1 MFVNFLA
8 LNTSFPPSREVQQN
22 QQPLLKL
29 LPKMSQDYYQRV
41 FNAEFNLGFGLPRT
55 DTCARCDELALAI
68 KVSSGEEKEQ
78 LKKEQTKH
86 QEEAQAGYDSKRSQ
100 KVAATQS
107 WSGRKRTL
115 GPQNNPLTVDAVD
128 MITFDCEQNLP
139 TPNLHHSDV
148 FYARQL
154 WVYNFGIHDCAAEQG
169 YMMMWGENVA
179 KRDSCAVVSCLN
191 TFLTEF
197 RSGAR

>member
-1 MFVNFLA
+1 MFAFL
-8 LNTSFPPSREVQQN
+8 PSTELQQN
-22 QQPLLKL
+22 QQPMPKL
-29 LPKMSQDYYQRV
+29 VPNISQDYYRRV
-41 FNAEFNLGFGLPRT
+41 FNTEFNLGFGLPRT
-55 DTCARCDELALAI
+55 DTCARCDELAVAI

-78 LKKEQTKH
+78 LQQEWDKH
-86 QEEAQAGYDSKRSQ
+86 QEEAKAGYDSKRTQ

-107 WSGRKRTL
+107 WSGRQRIL
-115 GPQNNPLTVDAVD
+115 GPQNKPLSIDAVD
-128 MITFDCEQNLP
+128 MITFNCEQNLP

-154 WVYNFGIHDCAAEQG
+154 WVYNFGIHDCVAEQG

-191 TFLTEF
+191 TFFTEF

>member
-8 LNTSFPPSREVQQN
+8 LNISFPPSREVQQN

-29 LPKMSQDYYQRV
+29 LPKMSQDYYRHV

-86 QEEAQAGYDSKRSQ
+86 QGGTSR
-100 KVAATQS
+100 
-107 WSGRKRTL
+107 L
-115 GPQNNPLTVDAVD
+115 
-128 MITFDCEQNLP
+128 
-139 TPNLHHSDV
+139 
-148 FYARQL
+148 RQ
-154 WVYNFGIHDCAAEQG
+154 
-169 YMMMWGENVA
+169 
-179 KRDSCAVVSCLN
+179 
-191 TFLTEF
+191 
-197 RSGAR
+197 